1 MNTTCKH
8 FWLLVAF
15 GVVVLMGDVRL
26 LAAEAASAGASVV
39 TNIGPS
45 PVQQFRELLAM
56 DSTARAEALDLRPPG
71 MREPI
76 EAKVNEYLALP
87 ADERE
92 ARLQATELRHYLT
105 LLLPLTNRLSLVTQI
120 AEPMRSVVEARLEK
134 WEIMP
139 PQMREEFLEN
149 ERVVGYFTQFGA
161 MTPAQRNELLR
172 GMPREQRVKLE
183 EDIRRWRGLS
193 ETDKNRAFAEFNQIF
208 NLTTEDR
215 AKTLSYLSDA
225 ERDAMETTLETFA
238 GLTPEQRETCIQ
250 AFQKFASMS
259 LAERQ
264 EFLKKADAWKR
275 MTPAEREQWREV
287 VRAVPDLPPLP
298 PGFFP
303 AVATSVPPQ
312 TTKSNSV
319 PVGKMTNGGRS

>member
-1 MNTTCKH
+1 MNTTGKQ
-8 FWLLVAF
+8 FWLLVLF
-15 GVVVLMGDVRL
+15 GVVALASDVRL
-26 LAAEAASAGASVV
+26 VAAEAAGAGALVV

-56 DSTARAEALDLRPPG
+56 DSQSRASALDLRPPG

-76 EAKVNEYLALP
+76 EAKVNQYLALP

-105 LLLPLTNRLSLVTQI
+105 LLLPLTNRMALVTQI
-120 AEPMRSVVEARLEK
+120 AEPMRSVVEARLER

-139 PQMREEFLEN
+139 PQMQEEFLEN
-149 ERVVGYFTQFGA
+149 ERVVSYFTQLGK
-161 MTPAQRNELLR
+161 MTPAQRDELLG
-172 GMPREQRVKLE
+172 GMPREQRVKVE

-193 ETDKNRAFAEFNQIF
+193 ETNKNRAFAQFNQIF
-208 NLTTEDR
+208 SLTAEDR

-225 ERDAMETTLETFA
+225 EREAMETTLDRFA
-238 GLTPEQRETCIQ
+238 GLTSEQRKICIES
-250 AFQKFASMS
+250 FQKFTRMS

-287 VRAVPDLPPLP
+287 VRAVPEMPP
-298 PGFFP
+298 FFP
-303 AVATSVPPQ
+303 PVATSVPPQ
-312 TTKSNSV
+312 TMKSNSA
-319 PVGKMTNGGRS
+319 PAGKMTNGGRG